1 MIVVYLLMPI
11 ALILAIVFIVAFI
24 SMVRG
29 GQFDDLDSPP
39 LKMLLPDEPVSPAA
53 AAGEKDKKD
62 RI

>member
-11 ALILAIVFIVAFI
+11 ALILAIGFIVAFI

-39 LKMLLPDEPVSPAA
+39 LKMLLPDDPVREPAKTGA
-53 AAGEKDKKD
+53 EDKDG